1 MPNNSTFL
9 FISLHFSLS
18 LQLKGGGCNA
28 FDTTTWYRSYYTI
41 ASLTPKKRSS
51 PNHTTLTD
59 WLTRT
64 LAEMLTNSRRF
75 FRICDKCRELASYEA
90 KFCSCIPAAYLPT
103 KSREKEERGRESPL
117 STLYSSPY
125 LLFLLIGNGERN
137 SSFLSI
143 FYSSSYLLFV
153 LAFSLVRSVSISC
166 HFLFL
171 SPFPLNLNL
180 NLNLNL

>member
-1 MPNNSTFL
+1 MGILQGSTFL
-9 FISLHFSLS
+9 QASSNPDLIQNYFL
-18 LQLKGGGCNA
+18 LKRL
-28 FDTTTWYRSYYTI
+28 F
-41 ASLTPKKRSS
+41 
-51 PNHTTLTD
+51 
-59 WLTRT
+59 
-64 LAEMLTNSRRF
+64 RF
-75 FRICDKCRELASYEA
+75 FGICDKCRELASYEA